1 MAVKIQG
8 TVVIDDSRNVV
19 NVVNVDGR
27 DVSAD
32 GSKLDTVESNADVTD
47 GTNVGA
53 DVEGSLV
60 GKSVH
65 FVGDGEGKN
74 VGGCVGMLHPM
85 CSTSCPAKTSRFP
98 AL

>member
-32 GSKLDTVESNADVTD
+32 GTKLDTVETNADVTD
-47 GTNVGA
+47 GANVGA
-53 DVEGSLV
+53 ALTGYTTETSSL
-60 GKSVH
+60 
-65 FVGDGEGKN
+65 
-74 VGGCVGMLHPM
+74 L
-85 CSTSCPAKTSRFP
+85 ST
-98 AL
+98 